1 MVATQQMHD
10 LASLA
15 NSGSTTTSFVCSSPQ
30 PFANQQLG
38 SSWQQVQ
45 CGVNMMQGNP
55 QLLGPTIIITMI
67 TQGEDIRYVLV
78 RDLSFQLD
86 S

>member
-1 MVATQQMHD
+1 MHD
-10 LASLA
+10 LVSLA
-15 NSGSTTTSFVCSSPQ
+15 NLGSITTSIICSSPQ

-45 CGVNMMQGNP
+45 CGFSMMQGNP
-55 QLLGPTIIITMI
+55 QLLGPTMI
-67 TQGEDIRYVLV
+67 TTMTTQGKDIGYVSA
-78 RDLSFQLD
+78 RDLSCQPN

>member
-1 MVATQQMHD
+1 MHD

-15 NSGSTTTSFVCSSPQ
+15 NPGSTTTSIVCSSPQ

-38 SSWQQVQ
+38 SSWQQMQ
-45 CGVNMMQGNP
+45 CGVNMMQRNP
-55 QLLGPTIIITMI
+55 QLLGPTMITTMT
-67 TQGEDIRYVLV
+67 TQGEDIGYVSA
-78 RDLSFQLD
+78 RDLSCQLG